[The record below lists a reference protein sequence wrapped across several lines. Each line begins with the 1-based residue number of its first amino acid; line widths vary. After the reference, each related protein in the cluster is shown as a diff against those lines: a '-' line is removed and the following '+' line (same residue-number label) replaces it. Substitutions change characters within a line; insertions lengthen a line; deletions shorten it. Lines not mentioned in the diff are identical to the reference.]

1 MKTTF
6 WTKTSVAT
14 ALIMMMGTL
23 HAVAQDEPKPL
34 PNTNGTISKKPSPGG
49 WTAHRPLTLS
59 MLPPDY
65 LKSELKLTDEQVVK
79 IESLQKA
86 SQADM
91 MKIVEDPTA
100 PPPPSLEP
108 SETPLPPDQEE
119 KLRAFE
125 KKIST
130 VTDKADEDVKAVL
143 TEEQTKLLPSLMK
156 ETQSLVDA
164 GLPLTLLTDLKLT
177 PDQKK
182 QIGSALDEMDG
193 KLKDATPEDRRAKM
207 KVMRKELREKVTGI
221 LTDEQKEMLKK
232 SRENEKSK
240 KEKS

>member
-1 MKTTF
+1 MKMTL

-14 ALIMMMGTL
+14 ALIMVMGTS
-23 HAVAQDEPKPL
+23 HAMAQDEPKLL
-34 PNTNGTISKKPSPGG
+34 PDTNGTIGQKAPRHNG
-49 WTAHRPLTLS
+49 WMAHRPLTLS
-59 MLPPDY
+59 MIPLDY
-65 LKSELKLTDEQVVK
+65 LKSELKLTDEQTVK
-79 IESLQKA
+79 IEALQKT
-86 SQADM
+86 SQTDV
-91 MKIVEDPTA
+91 MKLVEDPTA
-100 PPPPSLEP
+100 PPPPEP

-119 KLRAFE
+119 KMRAFE

-143 TEEQTKLLPSLMK
+143 TEEQTKLLPDLMK

-164 GLPLTLLTDLKLT
+164 GLPLMLLTDLKLT

-182 QIGSALDEMDG
+182 QIGSAVDEMNG
-193 KLKDATPEDRRAKM
+193 KLKEATPEDRKAKM
-207 KVMRKELREKVTGI
+207 KAMRKELREKMMSI

-240 KEKS
+240 KEKA